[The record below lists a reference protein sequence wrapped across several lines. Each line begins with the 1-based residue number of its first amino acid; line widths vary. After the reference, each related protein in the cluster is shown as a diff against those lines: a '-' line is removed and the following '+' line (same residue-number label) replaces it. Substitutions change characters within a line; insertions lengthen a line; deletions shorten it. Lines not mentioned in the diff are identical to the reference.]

1 LGRGFLESERPAR
14 ALWVRI
20 RRGAAKLFGVKHE
33 RGMPRPKV
41 EEPSRG
47 YKHASPLTLAR
58 FFAGES
64 NGAAFVSTCAVAI
77 AADNEAPE
85 WVELIPAGKFSAVD
99 GRGPFD
105 NQDPDSIVGASIAK
119 MPQVG
124 LVLDYDHSTDLAAP
138 EGRPAP
144 AAGWLKQFK
153 IENGAIFA
161 RIEWTA
167 DAAEALKEKKYRYV
181 SPVFEHDKDGKVE
194 RILRAALTNN
204 PALVN
209 LPAIASAAPSQDLHP
224 SLSRTHPHLASPAK
238 ERVRDRQAGEG
249 HPGAKRS
256 ETGVASMAKK
266 EKMAGEK
273 SISEIVAG
281 LEELFPEMPAAKIL
295 EMAAAALGE
304 SDDDNDDDDD
314 DEAAAGNEQNDP
326 YGNETPDQMA
336 ARQADE
342 MAKCAS
348 DGKKPELAAKHA
360 AEKERFAKRM
370 CVLAASERVGA
381 QAMRT
386 SGEHRKRK
394 EIDAAIDRHPRVVQV
409 MSEINALRLERA
421 KEAATAKVDA
431 AIREGRLIPSHRD
444 WAISYCTTEST
455 GFDKF
460 IGAAPRILRNGPDGT
475 FTARIGEAPQGAS
488 RFNKRQ
494 VEILANLGLES
505 KEQLEKCAAVQSKW
519 DLKFPRPRLLLD
531 DSNSGN
537 PVDK

>member
-1 LGRGFLESERPAR
+1 
-14 ALWVRI
+14 
-20 RRGAAKLFGVKHE
+20 
-33 RGMPRPKV
+33 
-41 EEPSRG
+41 
-47 YKHASPLTLAR
+47 
-58 FFAGES
+58 
-64 NGAAFVSTCAVAI
+64 
-77 AADNEAPE
+77 
-85 WVELIPAGKFSAVD
+85 
-99 GRGPFD
+99 
-105 NQDPDSIVGASIAK
+105 
-119 MPQVG
+119 
-124 LVLDYDHSTDLAAP
+124 
-138 EGRPAP
+138 
-144 AAGWLKQFK
+144 
-153 IENGAIFA
+153 
-161 RIEWTA
+161 
-167 DAAEALKEKKYRYV
+167 
-181 SPVFEHDKDGKVE
+181 
-194 RILRAALTNN
+194 
-204 PALVN
+204 
-209 LPAIASAAPSQDLHP
+209 
-224 SLSRTHPHLASPAK
+224 
-238 ERVRDRQAGEG
+238 
-249 HPGAKRS
+249 
-256 ETGVASMAKK
+256 MAKK

-281 LEELFPEMPAAKIL
+281 LEELFPEMPATKIL

-304 SDDDNDDDDD
+304 SDDDDD
-314 DEAAAGNEQNDP
+314 DEEATAGNEQNDP

-348 DGKKPELAAKHA
+348 DGKKAELAAKHA
-360 AEKERFAKRM
+360 AEKERFTKRM
-370 CVLAASERVGA
+370 SVVAASERVGA

-386 SGEHRKRK
+386 SGEYRKRN

-444 WAISYCTTEST
+444 WAISYCTTESA

-475 FTARIGEAPQGAS
+475 FTGRIGEAPQGAS

-494 VEILANLGLES
+494 VEIFANLGLES